1 VPVRIRSA
9 KPAADELAAIAQLR
23 YDAFFEGSDR
33 SLEQDRGELET
44 FVRDQGYEVALVAEC
59 DGRLAGTC
67 LFVRDEI
74 EPQHD
79 VSPWLAGLV
88 VAPEFRGRGVGSM
101 LVQAI
106 EAHAR
111 SAGCPVIHL
120 YTYGAE
126 GFYAALGWSVV
137 ERFQDCGE
145 PAVLMSK
152 DLSLAE

>member
-1 VPVRIRSA
+1 MPVSMSLVE
-9 KPAADELAAIAQLR
+9 PAADELAAIAQLR

-33 SLEQDRGELET
+33 SLEQDRSELET
-44 FVRDQGYEVALVAEC
+44 FVRNQGHEVALVAES
-59 DGRLAGTC
+59 DGRLAGAC
-67 LFVRDEI
+67 LFVRNEI

-101 LVQAI
+101 LVEAI

-111 SAGCPVIHL
+111 SVDCPVIHL
-120 YTYGAE
+120 YTSGAE

-137 ERFQDCGE
+137 ERFQDCGAS
-145 PAVLMSK
+145 AVLMSK
-152 DLSLAE
+152 NLSVAG